1 MVRQYYVPQV
11 TELSE
16 QELQAIFE
24 AAEPPVCL
32 LGGWAVH
39 LHVNDGFQ
47 AEHGREYIGS
57 RDIDIGVHIDPA
69 WTEPELGDTPVATSI
84 SEIQALGYTKSR
96 FGFVQNFHRDTQD
109 RISEGAAADYG
120 MHEVFQ
126 VYVDLIPDTTEL
138 DVFTEVFGFS
148 PPAETLLN
156 PVFVDDVGERLSE
169 YVSWSPSDEKLIVPP
184 ELLAAM
190 KIRSLPDRDKSHK
203 RVKDIADLHSLLWY
217 VKDYNEMVD
226 GVFEYI
232 STSDVSRLEGA
243 VDDAVFMNAAQLLQ
257 IDDQLISDS
266 IQHLIR
272 QRY

>member
-47 AEHGREYIGS
+47 AEHGRGYIGS
-57 RDIDIGVHIDPA
+57 RDIDIGVHIDPV
-69 WTEPELGDTPVATSI
+69 WTEPEFEDTPVAASI
-84 SEIQALGYTKSR
+84 TEIQELGYTKSR
-96 FGFVQNFHRDTQD
+96 FGFVQNFHRDTQE
-109 RISEGAAADYG
+109 RISEEAAADYG

-138 DVFTEVFGFS
+138 DVFSEVFGFN
-148 PPAETLLN
+148 PPSETLLN
-156 PVFVDDVGERLSE
+156 PVFADGKGEKLSE

-203 RVKDIADLHSLLWY
+203 QVKDIADLHSLLWY
-217 VKDYNEMVD
+217 VKDYNLMVD

-232 STSDVSRLEGA
+232 SDSDISRLEEA
-243 VDDAVFMNAAQLLQ
+243 VDDTVIMNAAQLLQ
-257 IDDQLISDS
+257 IDNQLISDS
-266 IQHLIR
+266 ILRLIR
-272 QRY
+272 QQY

>member
-1 MVRQYYVPQV
+1 MVRQFYVPQV

-24 AAEPPVCL
+24 AAESPVCL

-69 WTEPELGDTPVATSI
+69 WTEPELGERPVATSI
-84 SEIQALGYTKSR
+84 SEIQGLGYTKSR
-96 FGFVQNFHRDTQD
+96 FGFVQNFHRDTQE
-109 RISEGAAADYG
+109 RISEDAAANYG

-138 DVFTEVFGFS
+138 DMFSDVFGFN

-156 PVFVDDVGERLSE
+156 PVFTDGEGEELSK
-169 YVSWSPSDEKLIVPP
+169 YVSWGLSDEKLIVPP

-203 RVKDIADLHSLLWY
+203 RVKDVSDLHSLLWY

-232 STSDVSRLEGA
+232 SASDVSRLKKA
-243 VDDAVFMNAAQLLQ
+243 IDDAVFMNAAQLLQ
-257 IDDQLISDS
+257 IEGQLISDS
-266 IQHLIR
+266 IQRLIR
-272 QRY
+272 QQY